1 MGRPELYPVKKVIGF
16 DEKMLEAIEKWR
28 AKQQPIPTVSD
39 AIRLLVKAALAHPPM
54 VPGKP
59 HKGAAKAKDMAR
71 TVLNERMKDL
81 PDDERITRKGRLLK
95 GPPG

>member
-1 MGRPELYPVKKVIGF
+1 MGRPELYPIKKVIGF

-28 AKQQPIPTVSD
+28 AKQKPIPTVSD
-39 AIRLLVKAALAHPPM
+39 AIRLLVKSALAHPPM

-59 HKGAAKAKDMAR
+59 HKDAAKAKDMAR

-81 PDDERITRKGRLLK
+81 SENERITRKGRLLK

>member
-1 MGRPELYPVKKVIGF
+1 MGRPELYPIKKVIGF
-16 DEKMLEAIEKWR
+16 DQKMMEAIEKWR

-81 PDDERITRKGRLLK
+81 PDDERITRKSRLLK

>member
-71 TVLNERMKDL
+71 TVLNDRMKDL
-81 PDDERITRKGRLLK
+81 PDVERITRKDRLLK
-95 GPPG
+95 GPTG